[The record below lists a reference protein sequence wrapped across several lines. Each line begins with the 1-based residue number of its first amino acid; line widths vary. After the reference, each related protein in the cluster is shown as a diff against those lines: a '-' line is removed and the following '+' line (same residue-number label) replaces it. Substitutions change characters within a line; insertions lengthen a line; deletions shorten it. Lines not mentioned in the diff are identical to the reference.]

1 MGGFSNVIWFWVP
14 VLIYKAISA
23 FLRTLWRFNLWIL
36 QTVSGVPLY
45 YSKPQYRI
53 PAIFVGTLGV
63 MSLFNFTV
71 FLLILGSSSSGGNI
85 PPGEI
90 PPITEVLLMGI
101 IGVGLLLLC
110 RFLIRRGS
118 I

>member
-1 MGGFSNVIWFWVP
+1 MGGLSKALWFWIP

-23 FLRTLWRFNLWIL
+23 FLRTIWKLNLWIL

-45 YSKPQYRI
+45 YCKPEYRI
-53 PAIFVGTLGV
+53 PGIFLGTIGV
-63 MSLFNFTV
+63 LSIFNFLL
-71 FLLILGSSSSGGNI
+71 FLMFLGSEKGISQGGTSAT
-85 PPGEI
+85 GEMI
-90 PPITEVLLMGI
+90 LMGL
-101 IGVGLLLLC
+101 IGAGLLLFC